1 MHLVSSMIIPY
12 ALQLLSLDIRP
23 PVTGPPHLTQPL
35 SSEPRRAAVALIIR
49 VVPPPG
55 YPMPPKP
62 SHPLTLP
69 EFFELDWVN
78 APGARPELLFLR
90 RGRAQNGCGSPPD
103 SPTMDRKRKRLAS
116 EQHVAFPGGRMEEG
130 DEGSLYTGP
139 RSFTLSYFV
148 LLTNR

>member
-1 MHLVSSMIIPY
+1 VLLDSFTATPY
-12 ALQLLSLDIRP
+12 P
-23 PVTGPPHLTQPL
+23 PPPTGLPHLTPPL

-55 YPMPPKP
+55 YPTSTEP
-62 SHPLTLP
+62 SHPLSLP
-69 EFFELDWVN
+69 EFFEQDWVN

-90 RGRAQNGCGSPPD
+90 RGRAQSGSGSPPG
-103 SPTMDRKRKRLAS
+103 SPTMDRKRKRLPS

-139 RSFTLSYFV
+139 CSFTLSHLV
-148 LLTNR
+148 LSTDG